1 MKRILAKILCGV
13 FFFAC
18 MLGLVACGKGNG
30 EKKAKPSSRRMSFT
44 IKQL

>member
-18 MLGLVACGKGNG
+18 MLGLVACGMAIGVAMLG
-30 EKKAKPSSRRMSFT
+30 VAVAAVLKKKED
-44 IKQL
+44 